1 MDRLYTMAIFVAV
14 VDEGGFAPA
23 ARKLNISPPV
33 VTRAISDLEDSMGVR
48 LLTRTTRIVTTT
60 DAGARYVDDCRRI
73 LADVAEAEQAALGLH
88 AEPRGRLV
96 VTAPVMF
103 GQMHVAPVVTAYL
116 TRHPGTEVEC
126 RFLDRIV
133 NLMEEGIDVAV
144 RLGKLADSSF
154 HAREVGRVR
163 HIVCAAP
170 AYLERHGKPTV
181 PEALDG
187 HVVIQ
192 ATGITATSDWRFQED
207 GEARTVRVTPRLV
220 VNSNEAAMRAARD
233 GFGITR
239 ILSYMAAPSLR
250 DGSLVALLSDYAPP
264 PLPVSVV
271 NREGRR
277 SSAKVRTFVDLAAS
291 TLRSALDEA

>member
-14 VDEGGFAPA
+14 VDQRGFAPA

-88 AEPRGRLV
+88 AEPRGKLV

-116 TRHPGTEVEC
+116 ERHPETEVEC
-126 RFLDRIV
+126 RFLDRVV

-144 RLGKLADSSF
+144 RLGRLADSSF
-154 HAREVGRVR
+154 HAREVGMVR
-163 HIVCAAP
+163 HLLCAAP
-170 AYLERHGKPTV
+170 SYLERHGSPDT
-181 PEALDG
+181 PEALAE

-192 ATGITATSDWRFQED
+192 ATGVTPTPEWRFQHE
-207 GEARTVRVTPRLV
+207 GEHRTVRVAPRFV
-220 VNSNEAAMRAARD
+220 VNSNEAAIRAARD

-239 ILSYMAAPSLR
+239 VVSYMVAPHLR
-250 DGSLVALLSDYAPP
+250 DGSLVPLLTAYAPA

-277 SSAKVRTFVDLAAS
+277 SSAKVRTFVDLAAG
-291 TLRSALDEA
+291 TLRSALDGH